1 MPDNQPM
8 FKAKVTVKRKTLPSA
23 PIHIKLDAAQGD
35 PNDPNRTDIPTRPGL
50 STLKSQAR
58 SSFGA
63 STKPYRNPRMSANT
77 AFKMPSRMNFGED
90 ED

>member
-8 FKAKVTVKRKTLPSA
+8 FTAKVKIKRNRLPSA
-23 PIHIKLDAAQGD
+23 PIHVKIDAAPGD
-35 PNDPNRTDIPTRPGL
+35 PNDPDRTNIPTRPGL

-63 STKPYRNPRMSANT
+63 STKPFRNPRMSANT
-77 AFKMPSRMNFGED
+77 AFKMPSRMKFDEPED
-90 ED
+90 

>member
-63 STKPYRNPRMSANT
+63 STKPYRGVFRFDSNRFAGVASA
-77 AFKMPSRMNFGED
+77 RRGGR
-90 ED
+90 

>member
-8 FKAKVTVKRKTLPSA
+8 FKAKVSIKRNKLPSA
-23 PIHIKLDAAQGD
+23 PINVRIDASQD
-35 PNDPNRTDIPTRPGL
+35 PTDPNRTDIPTRPGL

-63 STKPYRNPRMSANT
+63 STKPFRNPRMSANT
-77 AFKMPSRMNFGED
+77 AFKMPSRIKFDEPED
-90 ED
+90 